1 MLLKQET
8 VTADTS
14 VFRKRD
20 DPARLVERRP
30 ILLPPEQFDVATV
43 EERVSRYVRKRQE
56 ESALS
61 TSLLDQF

>member
-30 ILLPPEQFDVATV
+30 VLLSPEQLDVATI
-43 EERVSRYVRKRQE
+43 EERVSSYWT
-56 ESALS
+56 SARM
-61 TSLLDQF
+61 